1 MNSVVGAQPTPQ
13 VMVRSLLLLHRRLL
27 LHMLLVATLVSVDRR
42 GCFSVRNTS
51 SQYLLFILFGR
62 IYKKKGT
69 AILFFITSFSTAFGG
84 RFLSLVAAALLLA
97 ARSAAVPASQPHAHA
112 HAVCSAGGCGCTLIG
127 QTKRVC
133 CLSFFTSL
141 SHWLLHLQ
149 STQPI
154 LCAIHASM
162 PLARHRCSVTARQHA
177 GTPPS
182 VLWDQNVTQ

>member
-13 VMVRSLLLLHRRLL
+13 VMVRSLLLLRRRLL
-27 LHMLLVATLVSVDRR
+27 LHMLLVVTLVSVDRR
-42 GCFSVRNTS
+42 VVFLCATPVANTS
-51 SQYLLFILFGR
+51 YLFSSEE
-62 IYKKKGT
+62 YTKKRT

-177 GTPPS
+177 GTPQS